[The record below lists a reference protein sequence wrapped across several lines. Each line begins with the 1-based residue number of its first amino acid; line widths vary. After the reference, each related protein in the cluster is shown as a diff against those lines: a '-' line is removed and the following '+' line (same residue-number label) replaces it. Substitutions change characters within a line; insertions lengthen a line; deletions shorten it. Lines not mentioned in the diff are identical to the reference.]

1 MHHETNRS
9 AKPRARFR
17 SIATIVSAQLC
28 CCRRVSCAAQL
39 QKRVRGWSFHW
50 WLGNSCCSDRE
61 LCEWRRGCFLD
72 SESRGETRA
81 RFGRGAVSKRNS
93 MTTSK
98 GPLFLWTCGSISPK
112 TNNIVGVPRCEAQ
125 RGVASQLAHAGG
137 HTGSTFSVCD
147 AHRTRISH
155 NAAP

>member
-1 MHHETNRS
+1 METWLLSRQREQGRNPGSFWAWRCI
-9 AKPRARFR
+9 KEKFNDHQQG
-17 SIATIVSAQLC
+17 VS
-28 CCRRVSCAAQL
+28 
-39 QKRVRGWSFHW
+39 
-50 WLGNSCCSDRE
+50 
-61 LCEWRRGCFLD
+61 
-72 SESRGETRA
+72 
-81 RFGRGAVSKRNS
+81 
-93 MTTSK
+93 
-98 GPLFLWTCGSISPK
+98 FLWTCGSISPK